1 MRKSDFLTLKGP
13 DGELARL
20 TNMEVSV
27 DFVHQKTNGAVF
39 VSMHEQIPG
48 YYAADSVAH
57 TSDVIGVGYYSA
69 SGTEISGTLQVKTG
83 ENNETNKGFNDWW
96 TRQVERDGQR
106 TTSIAAN
113 AYKNADGA
121 AIHPSDGEKLRLTV
135 KAVGT
140 KITVKVTS
148 LDNNTVYEDREID
161 NGSSGQEGTLSI
173 GVGAGS
179 RFVQCITVRQLDDS
193 GNPVDFGSKAVTV
206 DAGDGT
212 LVGEEKIWVVKNATL
227 GDLLPIPTRNH
238 YAFDGWYTAADN
250 SGTKFEANTPV
261 TKDTALYAHW
271 RRIVRTVK
279 FGETEILVNDGDT
292 IGADNMPADP
302 TREDYDF
309 IGWFDGETRI
319 TADTVVTGD
328 INATAKWKEKDV
340 SQPSVNP
347 TDPVNPTTT
356 PTSSSENGPATG
368 ENRLPTV
375 AAAAVVWL
383 ALCIGAAT
391 LMVQKRH
398 ETK

>member
-1 MRKSDFLTLKGP
+1 MWLSKQWKFVCAVSLSTVLFGGLISGAKMSPAFIYAEEREIRETKAFHADFSELGDESLGYNSDGLYTPTTGDAPINTWVNEHFNLYFNREDLTPIAQQKTYLGQSSFDLANEYSIVDGQRQDDDLWCNASVWQIHQSKGLFRTDTNRSNNATPMRKSDFLTLKGP

-193 GNPVDFGSKAVTV
+193 GNPVDFGSKCSPARSPGHSFLHP
-206 DAGDGT
+206 D
-212 LVGEEKIWVVKNATL
+212 
-227 GDLLPIPTRNH
+227 
-238 YAFDGWYTAADN
+238 YTA
-250 SGTKFEANTPV
+250 
-261 TKDTALYAHW
+261 
-271 RRIVRTVK
+271 
-279 FGETEILVNDGDT
+279 
-292 IGADNMPADP
+292 
-302 TREDYDF
+302 
-309 IGWFDGETRI
+309 
-319 TADTVVTGD
+319 
-328 INATAKWKEKDV
+328 
-340 SQPSVNP
+340 
-347 TDPVNPTTT
+347 
-356 PTSSSENGPATG
+356 
-368 ENRLPTV
+368 
-375 AAAAVVWL
+375 
-383 ALCIGAAT
+383 
-391 LMVQKRH
+391 
-398 ETK
+398 